1 MRTMRLRERI
11 IIALIAVAFSVVL
24 MIALTISYP
33 LPTRPTPRTPTS
45 TSSTGVATTKVAP
58 SEAGSETVGEKV
70 CIVYFTF
77 IGCPNC
83 AVTDPI
89 VLSEWPLEHKRL
101 VVIEYVWRGGDIT
114 HPNAKTFG
122 RYAQIY
128 HSRPAVPQIIL
139 NETEIWLGRVEVP
152 KAIDALASL
161 HSNPCPLI
169 SDSKPVSRPF
179 GELKLKELPGLPKIW
194 ANGRVLISLG
204 NGSWVFGWNGTQ
216 VSEAGAGDRIM
227 EESHLKRLLF
237 AEDVAGALKGYRF
250 DVLGGIAV
258 FFSGS
263 AFPRESG
270 FIPSAYFEN
279 AVKIPLK

>member
-1 MRTMRLRERI
+1 MRLREGI
-11 IIALIAVAFSVVL
+11 IIALIAVATISVVL
-24 MIALTISYP
+24 AISYL
-33 LPTRPTPRTPTS
+33 LPSRPTLGAPTS
-45 TSSTGVATTKVAP
+45 ILTTSSTEAATTQTES
-58 SEAGSETVGEKV
+58 SEAGSEAIGEKV

-89 VLSEWPLEHKRL
+89 VLLEWPLEHERL
-101 VVIEYVWRGGDIT
+101 VIIEYVWRGGDIT
-114 HPNAKTFG
+114 HPNAKTLG

-128 HSRPAVPQIIL
+128 HSRPAVPQIVL

-169 SDSKPVSRPF
+169 SDSKPISRPF
-179 GELKLKELPGLPKIW
+179 RELKLKELPGLPKIW

-204 NGSWVFGWNGTQ
+204 NGSWIFGWNGTQ
-216 VSEAGAGDRIM
+216 VSEQDAGDRFM
-227 EESHLKRLLF
+227 EEFHLKELLF
-237 AEDVAGALKGYRF
+237 AEDVAESLKGYRF
-250 DVLGGIAV
+250 RVLGGIAV

-263 AFPRESG
+263 AFPRESE
-270 FIPSAYFEN
+270 FIPGAYFEN